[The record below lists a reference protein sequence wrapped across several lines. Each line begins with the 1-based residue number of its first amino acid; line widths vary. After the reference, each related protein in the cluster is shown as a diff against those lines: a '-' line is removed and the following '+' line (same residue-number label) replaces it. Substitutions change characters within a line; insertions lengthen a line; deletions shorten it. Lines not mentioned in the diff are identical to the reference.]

1 MIAISQS
8 QGGRTFGA
16 RYRSYSESRCAQPRE
31 ESPAGETR
39 TSHGEARRELEQ
51 ECLRLEA
58 PPVKGTSCR
67 AEKSRVSRC
76 AAVYPVL
83 DIITEEGHD
92 DSDEG
97 LAS

>member
-51 ECLRLEA
+51 ECLTRSATCEGEQLQGGE
-58 PPVKGTSCR
+58 
-67 AEKSRVSRC
+67 VSRFT
-76 AAVYPVL
+76 VRRRVPRSRY
-83 DIITEEGHD
+83 HN
-92 DSDEG
+92 
-97 LAS
+97 